1 MTTFTALGQAMADHL
16 AREGI
21 PAFYVWPKQAKA
33 VTKEPVVAVHVSE
46 IAAEAA
52 GFQNYLGEE
61 YNAAGRT
68 WTETYGQKAAVK
80 FLLDLYSP
88 LSVGEEGCRVLL
100 DQVALALQKG
110 GPAGLRIE
118 KWSMTEPGFE
128 EKSGL
133 FRGKVQAACRCLLV
147 QRQGETGSFEG
158 FEVKGGV
165 TV

>member
-16 AREGI
+16 TQEGI
-21 PAFYVWPKQAKA
+21 LAFYVWPKKAKT
-33 VTKEPVVAVHVSE
+33 VVKEPVVVVHVSE

-61 YNAAGRT
+61 YNAVGRV
-68 WTETYGQKAAVK
+68 WTERYGQKATVK

-88 LSVGEEGCRVLL
+88 LDLGEEGCRVLL
-100 DQVALALQKG
+100 DQVALTLQKE
-110 GPAGLRIE
+110 GPAGLRME
-118 KWSMTEPGFE
+118 KWSMTEPAFE

-133 FRGKVQAACRCLLV
+133 FRGKVQAVCRCLLV
-147 QRQGETGSFEG
+147 ERQGETGVFDG